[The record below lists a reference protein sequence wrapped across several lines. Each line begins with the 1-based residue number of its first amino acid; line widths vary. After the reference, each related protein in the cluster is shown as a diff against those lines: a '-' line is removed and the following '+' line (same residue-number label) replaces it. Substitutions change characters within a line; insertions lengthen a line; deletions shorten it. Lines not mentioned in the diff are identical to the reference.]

1 MFIHCWRED
10 LTKAESRVLGTEES
24 CKLVEDVG
32 AIGLEEGSARARGMG
47 GEEGLSCANRTMI
60 WGRIMN
66 FDLSTTMTT
75 TAPLYV
81 LGFILGMQGTRR
93 RERNGS
99 IARTIAAGC
108 KGQPVDA
115 DRRRLPWRLT
125 ILYRPQ

>member
-1 MFIHCWRED
+1 MTGLLPERLFIHCWRKD

-24 CKLVEDVG
+24 CKLVEYVG
-32 AIGLEEGSARARGMG
+32 AIGLEEGSARARSVG

-66 FDLSTTMTT
+66 FDLFTTMTT

-93 RERNGS
+93 GEMNGRT
-99 IARTIAAGC
+99 ARTIAAGC
-108 KGQPVDA
+108 KEQPVDA
-115 DRRRLPWRLT
+115 DGRRIPW
-125 ILYRPQ
+125 